1 MDGQDLERKLQEL
14 AKRKW
19 EEVKNGLEIVIGD
32 WRINIKDPACKAI
45 HMIIAYQGI
54 IGDAVSVE
62 PHAALAW
69 TGVVAILPVSVKCWN
84 DVAACAGDTDV
95 RFPVIAKPGQAD

>member
-1 MDGQDLERKLQEL
+1 MDGQDPELERKLQEL
-14 AKRKW
+14 AERKW
-19 EEVKNGLEIVIGD
+19 KEVKSGLEIFIGD

-54 IGDAVSVE
+54 IGDVVSVE

-69 TGVVAILPVSVKCWN
+69 TGVVAILPVSVKC
-84 DVAACAGDTDV
+84 VATCAGDTDV
-95 RFPVIAKPGQAD
+95 HFPVIAKPSQAD

>member
-1 MDGQDLERKLQEL
+1 MDGQELEQKLQEL
-14 AKRKW
+14 AEYKW
-19 EEVKNGLEIVIGD
+19 KEVKSGPEIIIGD

-54 IGDAVSVE
+54 IGDIVSVE

-69 TGVVAILPVSVKCWN
+69 TGVVAILPVSVKCWS
-84 DVAACAGDTDV
+84 DVAICREILTSA
-95 RFPVIAKPGQAD
+95 F